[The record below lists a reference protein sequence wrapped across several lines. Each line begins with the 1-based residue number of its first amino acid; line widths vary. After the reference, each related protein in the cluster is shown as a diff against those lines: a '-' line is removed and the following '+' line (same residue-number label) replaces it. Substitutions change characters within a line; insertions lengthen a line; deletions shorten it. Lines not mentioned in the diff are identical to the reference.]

1 MNKSKDKVMSLYEDY
16 VSGIVS
22 KEEFLEG
29 KKRLA
34 EEQDILIQVIRQLEK
49 DAKVITLDSQ
59 NTDQEMERLRFK
71 SSTELNAEMMKAF
84 VKQVT
89 VMPDQSINIEWNF
102 KMDDSIASL
111 FREDEET
118 G

>member
-1 MNKSKDKVMSLYEDY
+1 
-16 VSGIVS
+16 
-22 KEEFLEG
+22 
-29 KKRLA
+29 
-34 EEQDILIQVIRQLEK
+34 
-49 DAKVITLDSQ
+49 
-59 NTDQEMERLRFK
+59 MERLRFK